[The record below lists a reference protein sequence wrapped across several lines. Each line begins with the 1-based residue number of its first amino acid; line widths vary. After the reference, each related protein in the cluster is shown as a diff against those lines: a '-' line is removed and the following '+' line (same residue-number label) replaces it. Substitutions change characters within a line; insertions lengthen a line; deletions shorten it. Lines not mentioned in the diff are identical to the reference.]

1 MFKKVLVAEDL
12 DSISIA
18 VIQVLEDL
26 KIPTIHHV
34 KYCDDGLLRI
44 KKALVENAPY
54 DLVISDLSFKSDHR
68 KTVLSSGEDLIE
80 AINAVQ
86 PSLKKI
92 VFSIEDKSYR
102 IKSLFNDLNINA
114 YVSKGRNSI
123 NELRKAIEGTFKGEE
138 KILSSDLSFSFN
150 DKTLIEIE
158 SYDISILKLLAQ
170 GYILENIASEFKS
183 SSITPNGTSS
193 IEKRINKLKIYFI
206 YYVGMPGFVS
216 RHIHLD
222 EWIGSNKGAISNE
235 E

>member
-18 VIQVLEDL
+18 VIQALENL

-34 KYCDDGLLRI
+34 KYCDDGLLKI
-44 KKALVENAPY
+44 KKGLNDKEPY
-54 DLVISDLSFKSDHR
+54 DLLISDLSFKSDHR
-68 KTVLSSGEDLIE
+68 KTELSGGEELIE
-80 AINAVQ
+80 AINEVQ

-102 IKSLFNDLNINA
+102 IKSLFNDLGINA

-123 NELRKAIEGTFKGEE
+123 SELRKAIESTYRGEE

-150 DKTLIEIE
+150 DKALIEIE

-170 GYILENIASEFKS
+170 GYILESISSEFKS

-193 IEKRINKLKIYFI
+193 IEKRINKLKIYFKANNN
-206 YYVGMPGFVS
+206 V
-216 RHIHLD
+216 HL
-222 EWIGSNKGAISNE
+222 IAIAKDFGLV
-235 E
+235 